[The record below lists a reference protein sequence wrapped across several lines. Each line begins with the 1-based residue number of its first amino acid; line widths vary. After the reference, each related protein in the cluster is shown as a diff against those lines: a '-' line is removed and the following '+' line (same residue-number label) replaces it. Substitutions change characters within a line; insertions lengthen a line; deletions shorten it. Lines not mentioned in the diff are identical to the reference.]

1 MALVSEVNIAGKPLI
16 TYNLHLESRGDD
28 DMRASQLLECL
39 GDADQ
44 YQSNIPIVLA
54 GDLNLDI
61 ARVAASSDVSRAQF
75 RNEFAGQSVR
85 TTPPKSLFDRGSV
98 IDGIFTRGPLKAKH
112 PQVHNWVSASDHYP
126 LSITLA
132 FV

>member
-1 MALVSEVNIAGKPLI
+1 MALVSEVNIAGTPLV

-28 DMRASQLLECL
+28 DLRSSQLLECL
-39 GDADQ
+39 ADAGQ
-44 YQSNIPIVLA
+44 YQSSVPIILA

-61 ARVAASSDVSRAQF
+61 AHVAAASDVGRAQF

-98 IDGIFTRGPLKAKH
+98 IDWICTRGPLRANQ
-112 PQVHNWVSASDHYP
+112 PQVHSRVSASDHYP
-126 LSITLA
+126 LSLTLA
-132 FV
+132 LV